1 MKRLKTT
8 LSLLLA
14 ALLLAGCGG
23 GVAMQQVDASNYV
36 VEMPGEVN
44 KTTQSIPIEIEEI
57 NLSSSFTLTTTETV
71 DYTEGA
77 TYTAVEADWAQL
89 VQDYKTAWEA
99 AGHTYDQDK
108 LFTALLQNML
118 NTLLAGAIYE
128 PAVNDTIQNRACIR
142 YKFTLPP
149 DEDEAEPLPSKTR
162 RGEYVVF
169 MNEQS
174 AYVLVYVAEEDGYNE
189 HTMENFFQSIRF
201 K

>member
-14 ALLLAGCGG
+14 SLCWRAAAGWPRSRWTPG
-23 GVAMQQVDASNYV
+23 NYV

-44 KTTQSIPIEIEEI
+44 KTSPEHPHEIEEI

-128 PAVNDTIQNRACIR
+128 PAVNDTIQDRACIR

>member
-1 MKRLKTT
+1 MTRTSCLPRL
-8 LSLLLA
+8 
-14 ALLLAGCGG
+14 
-23 GVAMQQVDASNYV
+23 
-36 VEMPGEVN
+36 P
-44 KTTQSIPIEIEEI
+44 
-57 NLSSSFTLTTTETV
+57 
-71 DYTEGA
+71 
-77 TYTAVEADWAQL
+77 
-89 VQDYKTAWEA
+89 
-99 AGHTYDQDK
+99 
-108 LFTALLQNML
+108 QNML

-128 PAVNDTIQNRACIR
+128 PAVNDTIQDRACIR

-201 K
+201 KSMRKQGRKALFFYAHRACAHGILCYDR

>member
-1 MKRLKTT
+1 M
-8 LSLLLA
+8 
-14 ALLLAGCGG
+14 
-23 GVAMQQVDASNYV
+23 
-36 VEMPGEVN
+36 
-44 KTTQSIPIEIEEI
+44 
-57 NLSSSFTLTTTETV
+57 
-71 DYTEGA
+71 
-77 TYTAVEADWAQL
+77 EADWAQL

-128 PAVNDTIQNRACIR
+128 PAVNDTIQDRACIR

-169 MNEQS
+169 INEQS

>member
-14 ALLLAGCGG
+14 SLMLAGCGG
-23 GVAMQQVDASNYV
+23 VATQQVDAGNYV

-77 TYTAVEADWAQL
+77 TYTAVEAYWAQL

-128 PAVNDTIQNRACIR
+128 PAVNDTIQDRACIR

>member
-14 ALLLAGCGG
+14 SLMLAGCGG
-23 GVAMQQVDASNYV
+23 VATQQVDAGNYV

-108 LFTALLQNML
+108 LL

-149 DEDEAEPLPSKTR
+149 DEDEAEPLPSKMR

-169 MNEQS
+169 INEQS